1 MNSIAYFNVICYLWK
16 KNTMRRLLKNSKNTI
31 KIVSIT
37 SSDLPI
43 LTTQLYINMKK
54 ERIINSD
61 RVHWTSHVAFVASFT
76 MNSKIYYKLKNSELF
91 LHVFNIFQAAGM
103 SRWQVKHF
111 QFFFQKC
118 LKLFHVTTIIAI
130 CDERVI
136 QINTNKSN
144 KNLLDASKQVQTNIV
159 LVQ

>member
-61 RVHWTSHVAFVASFT
+61 RVH
-76 MNSKIYYKLKNSELF
+76 
-91 LHVFNIFQAAGM
+91 
-103 SRWQVKHF
+103 
-111 QFFFQKC
+111 
-118 LKLFHVTTIIAI
+118 
-130 CDERVI
+130 
-136 QINTNKSN
+136 
-144 KNLLDASKQVQTNIV
+144 
-159 LVQ
+159 